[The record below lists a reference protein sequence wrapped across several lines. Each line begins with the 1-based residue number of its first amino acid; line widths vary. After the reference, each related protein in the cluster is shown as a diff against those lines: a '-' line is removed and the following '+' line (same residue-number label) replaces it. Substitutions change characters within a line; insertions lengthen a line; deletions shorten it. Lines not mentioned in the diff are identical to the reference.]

1 MSLWGRRGNYGVV
14 FFIIGKFQ
22 SKLQG
27 APEQV
32 IHCIRP
38 KIELLL
44 LLSQNSF
51 VGLETTYYK
60 DKLQKIFW

>member
-1 MSLWGRRGNYGVV
+1 MNVRPQLSKV
-14 FFIIGKFQ
+14 FEKLDFEKFI
-22 SKLQG
+22 LQG

-51 VGLETTYYK
+51 VGL
-60 DKLQKIFW
+60 